1 MTLFN
6 SNLEAAAPF
15 ATTSPGPASAPDIA
29 LSASRDAGL
38 YKKSDTVITAVLS
51 NADILDIKKGELTL
65 RDGNA
70 ITGTNIS
77 LFISGGA
84 LFYQGSA
91 GTKTLL
97 GIA

>member
-1 MTLFN
+1 MTLFKRKIE
-6 SNLEAAAPF
+6 EADQF
-15 ATTSPGPASAPDIA
+15 ATKSTGTASDPDIA

-97 GIA
+97 GIS